1 MIFAPVYNFSYH
13 FQSAL
18 GAVILKL
25 KEALIDNLIMEQK
38 QVKTIDPPLERMSVQ
53 EEGNCQPQGS
63 RMILDN
69 KTLQHLDILP
79 NPDHPDILSLFQ
91 VVDKTYTPMG
101 KRLLRQYICMPL
113 LQVQEIIERQDFIK
127 YFEDHIQV
135 VCTLQEHLKGI
146 QDLEKICSGIYASAV
161 KLPADHPEQVCISL
175 SLKIP
180 KKILTFIDY
189 FSKSHAL

>member
-1 MIFAPVYNFSYH
+1 MYNFFYH

-53 EEGNCQPQGS
+53 DEGNGQPQGS

-79 NPDHPDILSLFQ
+79 NPDHPDVLSLFQ
-91 VVDKTYTPMG
+91 VIDKTYTPMG

-113 LQVQEIIERQDFIK
+113 LQVQEIIGNVQLFVK
-127 YFEDHIQV
+127 LTFSF
-135 VCTLQEHLKGI
+135 CTLGGASKLFVYKHHSGAKINLLSGNHQEF
-146 QDLEKICSGIYASAV
+146 DV
-161 KLPADHPEQVCISL
+161 
-175 SLKIP
+175 
-180 KKILTFIDY
+180 
-189 FSKSHAL
+189 